1 MFSLA
6 TTRWR
11 RRVGV
16 GLLALATATPVAQ
29 MITGTAHADLNA
41 ITDDTSV
48 TAKTGSWF
56 LSNVSEAAVNN
67 ALSLHNARP
76 TNIKVDS
83 VAPMRFTVTW
93 FRSGSWIQ
101 SFVPSPT
108 STCWCGLS

>member
-1 MFSLA
+1 MFTLSSCRSVG
-6 TTRWR
+6 THRWR

-56 LSNVSEAAVNN
+56 LSNVSESAVNT
-67 ALSLHNARP
+67 ALAQHGARL

-83 VAPMRFTVTW
+83 VAPMRFTVTM
-93 FRSGSWIQ
+93 
-101 SFVPSPT
+101 V
-108 STCWCGLS
+108 